1 MQNSSQAF
9 SSSRK
14 SWVAV
19 WPDLAKICH
28 FGKKLKYA
36 WLFLDGLLSTWQN
49 FDPTL
54 AIFYVIWQTCIVVNG
69 QILSNKSSHL
79 VTLLGRYNR
88 HSTISTC
95 NASKQ
100 AWTDSIKIRAE
111 FKILIWRVNR
121 CRSLRDFS
129 RQNEDCSV
137 TRWPDCAFN
146 IWPFTK
152 MKIWPKTYKLCQSGF
167 KDFAQNKIDL
177 KYIAKDFYI
186 FA

>member
-49 FDPTL
+49 LEPTL
-54 AIFYVIWQTCIVVNG
+54 AILYVIWQIFIVVNG

-88 HSTISTC
+88 HSTTSTC

-111 FKILIWRVNR
+111 FKILIWRGEQVSKSTWFEQPKRRLQCDQMTRLCFQQLAIYNNENMTKNIQIVPKWVQR
-121 CRSLRDFS
+121 LCPK
-129 RQNEDCSV
+129 QN
-137 TRWPDCAFN
+137 WP
-146 IWPFTK
+146 
-152 MKIWPKTYKLCQSGF
+152 
-167 KDFAQNKIDL
+167 
-177 KYIAKDFYI
+177 
-186 FA
+186 